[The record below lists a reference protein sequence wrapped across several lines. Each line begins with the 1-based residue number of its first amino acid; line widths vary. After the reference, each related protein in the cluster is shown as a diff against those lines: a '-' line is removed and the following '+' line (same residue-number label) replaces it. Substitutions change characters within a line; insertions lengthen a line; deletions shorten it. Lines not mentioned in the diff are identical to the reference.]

1 MKRLSKMLNNEN
13 DQPLEI
19 AVEIFAKPNLLNQ
32 AFIETPCESS
42 WDKMT
47 GNDSVR
53 FCSQCSLNVYNIANL
68 TDKEAEAVFAKGR
81 EQGRVCARLYRRPD
95 GTIMTDNCPRSLRKI
110 RDASRWLKTKIVA
123 GFALTLSL
131 FTPAQAEEA
140 KKNQGK
146 NPTQKDSAK
155 ATLGDVSVPQ
165 KAEPLPAKMGE
176 VYLPPKSTSGTNGSS
191 QANSTPGTVPS
202 NSKAPVNNV
211 PDTAAMAGGLSFRPN
226 DFTSYKNEITNSL
239 QLKWKANGIKAPFP
253 KVQFKIDEQGKV
265 SALKIVTSSG
275 NKETDSAALK
285 AISAVAPFP
294 RPPLGASLPYE
305 VQVGAGAQ

>member
-1 MKRLSKMLNNEN
+1 MQNNEN

-53 FCSQCSLNVYNIANL
+53 FCGQCSLNVYNVANL

-95 GTIMTDNCPRSLRKI
+95 GTIMTDNCPRSLRRI

-123 GFALTLSL
+123 GFALTISL
-131 FTPAQAEEA
+131 FTPAQAEDS
-140 KKNQGK
+140 KKNQAK
-146 NPTQKDSAK
+146 NSPQKESQK
-155 ATLGDVSVPQ
+155 ALLGDVCVPA
-165 KAEPLPAKMGE
+165 KAAPQSAKMGE
-176 VYLPPKSTSGTNGSS
+176 VYVPPKSTKGTT
-191 QANSTPGTVPS
+191 NS
-202 NSKAPVNNV
+202 NVNNTGGSGNV
-211 PDTAAMAGGLSFRPN
+211 AGPSTSKPVSNGPGHAEMAGGLSFRPQ

-239 QLKWKANGIKAPFP
+239 QLKWKENGIKAPFP
-253 KVQFKIDEQGKV
+253 RVQFRIDEKGKV
-265 SALKIVTSSG
+265 SAVKVLTSSG
-275 NKETDSAALK
+275 NKETDNAALK
-285 AISAVAPFP
+285 AVTAAAPFSA
-294 RPPLGASLPYE
+294 PPPGAAIPFE
-305 VQVGAGAQ
+305 IQVGAVSQ

>member
-1 MKRLSKMLNNEN
+1 MLNNEN

-19 AVEIFAKPNLLNQ
+19 AVEIFAKPNLLSQ

-53 FCSQCSLNVYNIANL
+53 FCGQCSLNVYNVANL

-131 FTPAQAEEA
+131 FTPAQAEESKKVQA
-140 KKNQGK
+140 KDLTPKEGK
-146 NPTQKDSAK
+146 KF
-155 ATLGDVSVPQ
+155 TLGDVYVPP
-165 KAEPLPAKMGE
+165 KAEPLPVKMGE
-176 VYLPPKSTSGTNGSS
+176 VYVPPKSTKVTSATNGSTS
-191 QANSTPGTVPS
+191 SGQATSTPGTAPN
-202 NSKAPVNNV
+202 NSKGVKAV
-211 PDTAAMAGGLSFRPN
+211 PDQSAMAGGLSFRPD

-239 QLKWKANGIKAPFP
+239 QLKWKAKGISAPFP

-275 NKETDSAALK
+275 NKETDSVALK
-285 AISAVAPFP
+285 AISAAAPFP

>member
-1 MKRLSKMLNNEN
+1 MLNNEN

-19 AVEIFAKPNLLNQ
+19 AVEIFAQPNLLNQ

-53 FCSQCSLNVYNIANL
+53 FCGQCRLNVYNVANL

-131 FTPAQAEEA
+131 FAPAQAEES
-140 KKNQGK
+140 KKNQAK
-146 NPTQKDSAK
+146 NSPQKGSAK

-176 VYLPPKSTSGTNGSS
+176 VYIPPKSTSATNGAG
-191 QANSTPGTVPS
+191 QANSTPGNMPS
-202 NSKAPVNNV
+202 NCKAPASNA
-211 PDTAAMAGGLSFRPN
+211 PDPEAMAGGLSFRPN

-253 KVQFKIDEQGKV
+253 KVQFKVDEQGKV
-265 SALKIVTSSG
+265 SAVKIVTSSG
-275 NKETDSAALK
+275 NKATDSAALK
-285 AISAVAPFP
+285 AVSAAAPFP

>member
-1 MKRLSKMLNNEN
+1 MLNNEN

-19 AVEIFAKPNLLNQ
+19 AVEIFAKPNLLSQ

-53 FCSQCSLNVYNIANL
+53 FCGQCSLNVYNIANL

-123 GFALTLSL
+123 AFALAISL
-131 FTPAQAEEA
+131 FTPAQAEES
-140 KKNQGK
+140 KKNQTK
-146 NPTQKDSAK
+146 NPTQKESTK
-155 ATLGDVSVPQ
+155 ATLGDVYVPQ
-165 KAEPLPAKMGE
+165 KAEPQPAKMGE
-176 VYLPPKSTSGTNGSS
+176 VYLPPKSTSGSS
-191 QANSTPGTVPS
+191 SASNANSTPGTVPA
-202 NSKAPVNNV
+202 NMKAPIKDI
-211 PDTAAMAGGLSFRPN
+211 PDEAARAGGLSFRPT
-226 DFTSYKNEITNSL
+226 DFTAYKNEITNSL
-239 QLKWKANGIKAPFP
+239 QLKWKEKGITAPFP
-253 KVQFKIDEQGKV
+253 KVQFKIDEAGKV
-265 SALKIVTSSG
+265 SAAKIITSSG

-285 AISAVAPFP
+285 AISAAAPFA

-305 VQVGAGAQ
+305 VQVGAGGQ

>member
-1 MKRLSKMLNNEN
+1 MLNNET

-19 AVEIFAKPNLLNQ
+19 AVEIFAKPNLLSQ

-53 FCSQCSLNVYNIANL
+53 FCSQCSLNVYNVANL

-131 FTPAQAEEA
+131 FAPAQAEES
-140 KKNQGK
+140 KKNQAK
-146 NPTQKDSAK
+146 NPTQKDSSK
-155 ATLGDVSVPQ
+155 ATLGDVYVPP
-165 KAEPLPAKMGE
+165 KAEPQPVKMGE
-176 VYLPPKSTSGTNGSS
+176 VYVPPKSTKGTSGTSGTNG
-191 QANSTPGTVPS
+191 ANTTKSTPGTVPTTT
-202 NSKAPVNNV
+202 KAPINNV
-211 PDTAAMAGGLSFRPN
+211 PDTAPMAGGLSFRPN

-239 QLKWKANGIKAPFP
+239 QLKWKAHGIEAPFP

-265 SALKIVTSSG
+265 SAAKILTSSG

-285 AISAVAPFP
+285 AISAATPFP

-305 VQVGAGAQ
+305 VQVGAGQ